1 MRGLLAPIGNTFRSL
16 KHFNYRVWAAGALVS
31 NVGTWMQRTA
41 QTWLV
46 LTYLTDHNAAAVGI
60 TMSLQFGPSLLLL
73 PWTGSAADRFNQRR
87 MLLTT
92 QIGLGLVALT
102 LGTLTLTH
110 TVQLWHVYALC
121 LVQGCFVAF
130 DAPVRQT
137 FVSELVGVRDLPNA
151 VALNST
157 SFNAGRMIGP
167 AVAGL
172 VIASIGTGWSFIA
185 NGLSYGGVLASLML
199 LRKSEL
205 LPSARSRGGAE
216 GSLMEGVRYILKRHD
231 LKANL
236 IMLFFIGTFG
246 LNFPLFIATM
256 AVKVFHTD
264 ARGYGLLSSAMAVG
278 TIAGALLSAGGS
290 PRFGKLM
297 TGSAVFGL
305 GCALAA
311 AAPSEWFFAVTLVL
325 IGVASLTFTNNSNSM
340 MQMSTDPSLRG
351 RVMAIRMAIVAG
363 CTPLGAPLVGWVADH
378 LGPRWSLGVGAA
390 AGLISAA
397 VSLWYLRTGKIQWNN
412 N

>member
-1 MRGLLAPIGNTFRSL
+1 MRGLLAPVGNTFRSL
-16 KHFNYRVWAAGALVS
+16 RHFNYRAWAAGALVS

-41 QTWLV
+41 QAWLV
-46 LTYLTDHNAAAVGI
+46 LTQLTDHNAAAVGI

-73 PWTGSAADRFNQRR
+73 PWTGFAADRFNLRR
-87 MLLTT
+87 MLIAT
-92 QIGLGLVALT
+92 QVGLGMVALT
-102 LGTLTLTH
+102 LGVLTLTG
-110 TVQLWHVYALC
+110 TVQLWHVYVLC

-137 FVSELVGVRDLPNA
+137 FVSELVGIEDLSNA

-185 NGLSYGGVLASLML
+185 NGLSYGAVLASLMM
-199 LRKSEL
+199 LRKKELRLSE
-205 LPSARSRGGAE
+205 RSRGGAK
-216 GSLMEGVRYILKRHD
+216 GSLMEGVRYILKRDD

-246 LNFPLFIATM
+246 LNFPIFIATM
-256 AVKVFHTD
+256 SVKVFNTD
-264 ARGYGLLSSAMAVG
+264 ARGYGLLSSAMALG
-278 TIAGALLSAGGS
+278 TIAGALLSAGS
-290 PRFGKLM
+290 HPRFVKLM
-297 TGSAVFGL
+297 TGSAVFAL

-311 AAPSEWFFAVTLVL
+311 IAPNTVFFAITLVL
-325 IGVASLTFTNNSNSM
+325 IGIAALTFTNNSNSI
-340 MQMSTDPSLRG
+340 MQISTDPAMRG

-363 CTPLGAPLVGWVADH
+363 CTPLGSPLVGWVADH
-378 LGPRWSLGVGAA
+378 PGPRWSLAVGAA

-397 VSLWYLRTGKIQWNN
+397 VALWYLRTGRVQRDN
-412 N
+412 

>member
-1 MRGLLAPIGNTFRSL
+1 MAGPLALLGHTFRSL
-16 KHFNYRVWAAGALVS
+16 RHFNYRVWAAGALVS

-41 QTWLV
+41 QAWLV
-46 LTYLTDHNAAAVGI
+46 LTQLTDHNAAAMGI

-73 PWTGSAADRFNQRR
+73 PLTGSAADRFNQRR
-87 MLLTT
+87 MLIIT
-92 QIGLGLVALT
+92 QCGLGFVALS
-102 LGTLTLTH
+102 LGVLTLTGV
-110 TVQLWHVYALC
+110 VQLWHVYVLC
-121 LVQGCFVAF
+121 LIQGCFVAF

-137 FVSELVGVRDLPNA
+137 FVSELVGTADLPNA

-185 NGLSYGGVLASLML
+185 NGLSYGAVLTSMMM

-205 LPSARSRGGAE
+205 RPIARSGGGAE
-216 GSLMEGVRYILKRHD
+216 GSLMEGVRYLLKRHD

-246 LNFPLFIATM
+246 LNFPIFIATM
-256 AVKVFHTD
+256 SVKVFQTD
-264 ARGYGLLSSAMAVG
+264 ARGYGLLSSAMALG
-278 TIAGALLSAGGS
+278 TISGALLSAGS
-290 PRFGKLM
+290 HPRFAKLM
-297 TGSAVFGL
+297 TGSAIFAL
-305 GCALAA
+305 GCTLAA
-311 AAPSEWFFAVTLVL
+311 FSPSAMWFAATLVL
-325 IGVASLTFTNNSNSM
+325 IGIAALTFTNNSNSL
-340 MQMSTDPSLRG
+340 MQISTDPAMRG

-363 CTPLGAPLVGWVADH
+363 CTPLGSPLVGWVADH
-378 LGPRWSLGVGAA
+378 PGPRWSLAVGAA

-397 VSLWYLRTGKIQWNN
+397 VAFWYLRTGRVRPDG
-412 N
+412 